1 MSSNITLGQILTG
14 NEGRDAVHVAI
25 APCVAK
31 EKLFPGQDV
40 GADGTTAQPHVGIVD
55 PYLKHP
61 VLPEQGFWVCLY
73 PNTVTSLRHEWTHP
87 AFGPQGTTKAS
98 EDDVEFS
105 RQWLQRYA
113 ERMNSYDLED
123 NGSEAAYK
131 RLVDGLH
138 SGELYARGTDLHG
151 LYDLDDA
158 EELREH
164 AERVLGI
171 KIDWG
176 RFSFSCSC

>member
-1 MSSNITLGQILTG
+1 MSTITLGQILTG

-25 APCVAK
+25 APAVAK
-31 EKLFPGQDV
+31 EKLYPGQDV
-40 GADGTTAQPHVGIVD
+40 GADGTCATPHVGIVD
-55 PYLKHP
+55 PFLKYPVHP
-61 VLPEQGFWVCLY
+61 DQGFWIFLY

-87 AFGPQGTTKAS
+87 AFGAEGKAT
-98 EDDVEFS
+98 DADMEFS

-113 ERMNSYDLED
+113 ERMNPYDAED
-123 NGSEAAYK
+123 KGRDAAYE
-131 RLVDGLH
+131 RLVNGLR
-138 SGELYARGTDLHG
+138 SGKLFAYGTDLHSFG
-151 LYDLDDA
+151 ELDDPD
-158 EELREH
+158 ELREH